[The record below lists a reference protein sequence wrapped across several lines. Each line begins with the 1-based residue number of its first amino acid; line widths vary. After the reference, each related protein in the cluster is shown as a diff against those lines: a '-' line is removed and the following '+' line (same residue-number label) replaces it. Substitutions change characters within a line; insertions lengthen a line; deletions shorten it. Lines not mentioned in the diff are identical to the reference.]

1 MEKICK
7 NCGATDTKT
16 VFYLGDNHL
25 CKDCAR
31 KLVDSCRTNKE
42 RVLTI
47 EYICRKYNF
56 KYIHKLASLI
66 VDTKEKN
73 FFGYYMKNL
82 NSLKHY
88 SKALNEARSLIVIE
102 KDLANE
108 RVNILKEKLEIYSK
122 EKDEN
127 SADDVQFLIIE
138 KENLKKKINKALEE
152 DNIGTY
158 KNLIQAFENVVKMI
172 ENMEWK
178 KEYSVYTS
186 SFDGKEEKCV
196 SIWEQKGQEVRNSR
210 AFVIQEELNQ
220 KVEEIYINALDAD
233 RDGGIITFMY
243 KNGFISVS
251 KPTKKELID
260 EALRT
265 IDEIQLEL
273 KECKLVIKISY
284 YSASLGML
292 FGDMLIG
299 KGYEVSRIKRKQF
312 KGEEVK

>member
-1 MEKICK
+1 MEKNLTEKKCRS
-7 NCGATDTKT
+7 CGLTDTKT
-16 VFYLGDNHL
+16 VFYLGDNQL
-25 CKDCAR
+25 CENCAR
-31 KLVDSCRTNKE
+31 ELLDRCRTNEE

-47 EYICRKYNF
+47 EYICKKYNF
-56 KYIHKLASLI
+56 KYIHRLAS
-66 VDTKEKN
+66 VTVMTKKKHI
-73 FFGYYMKNL
+73 FGYYMRNL
-82 NSLKHY
+82 NSLEQY
-88 SKALNEARSLIVIE
+88 SKAPDEARNLTDIE

-108 RVNILKEKLEIYSK
+108 RVDILEEKLKST
-122 EKDEN
+122 
-127 SADDVQFLIIE
+127 DDLQFLNIE

-196 SIWEQKGQEVRNSR
+196 SIWEQKGQEVRNNR

-233 RDGGIITFMY
+233 RDGGTITFMY
-243 KNGFISVS
+243 KNGFISIS

-265 IDEIQLEL
+265 IDEIQHEL
-273 KECKLVIKISY
+273 KECKLEIKISY

-299 KGYEVSRIKRKQF
+299 QGYEVSRIKRKQF